1 MGSIIVGQ
9 KKQKTVDMGGVTIV
23 PNSGANVAN
32 KGGMTAEEKKA
43 LVEKIMKMPKDQIV
57 PELRKH
63 GFTDIADITEA
74 QMKEDE
80 KDAQKYAQVDAREKR
95 LAEIKALPV
104 EEQLPLLLEEGFTE
118 EAQKVSEEL
127 ARNQQEYTDDGAG
140 AEKTGTEVPADST
153 TADLT
158 EGGAGTETPESVESP
173 AEEPEKKKVGRPKKS
188 EE

>member
-1 MGSIIVGQ
+1 MGTIIVGQ

-43 LVEKIMKMPKDQIV
+43 LVEKIMEMPKDQIV

-74 QMKEDE
+74 QMKEAE
-80 KDAQKYAQVDAREKR
+80 KDAQEDAREKR
-95 LAEIKALPV
+95 LAEIMALPV
-104 EEQLPLLLEEGFTE
+104 DERLPLLLAEGYE
-118 EAQKVSEEL
+118 DEAKKLSEEL
-127 ARNQQEYTDDGAG
+127 AAEQGGESSGKAEDTTAEDGEGEKTETDDGDG
-140 AEKTGTEVPADST
+140 
-153 TADLT
+153 
-158 EGGAGTETPESVESP
+158 EGET
-173 AEEPEKKKVGRPKKS
+173 EPEKRKVGRPKKS

>member
-23 PNSGANVAN
+23 PNSGVNVAN

-43 LVEKIMKMPKDQIV
+43 LVEKIMQLPKDQIV

-74 QMKEDE
+74 EMKEAE
-80 KDAQKYAQVDAREKR
+80 KDAQEDAREKR
-95 LAEIKALPV
+95 LAEIMALPV
-104 EEQLPLLLEEGFTE
+104 DERLPLLLAEGYE
-118 EAQKVSEEL
+118 DEAKKLSEEL
-127 ARNQQEYTDDGAG
+127 AAEQDGESSG
-140 AEKTGTEVPADST
+140 NAEDT
-153 TADLT
+153 TAEDG
-158 EGGAGTETPESVESP
+158 EGDKTETSDGDGEGET
-173 AEEPEKKKVGRPKKS
+173 EPEKKKVGRPKKS

>member
-9 KKQKTVDMGGVTIV
+9 KKQRIVAFGGVSIV
-23 PNSGANVAN
+23 PNSGVNAAN

-43 LVEKIMKMPKDQIV
+43 LVEKIMQMQKDQIV

-74 QMKEDE
+74 QMKEAE
-80 KDAQKYAQVDAREKR
+80 KDEQEAAREKR
-95 LAEIKALPV
+95 LAEIMALPV

-127 ARNQQEYTDDGAG
+127 A
-140 AEKTGTEVPADST
+140 AEQGGESSGNAEDT
-153 TADLT
+153 TAGDG
-158 EGGAGTETPESVESP
+158 EGET
-173 AEEPEKKKVGRPKKS
+173 EPEKKKVGRPKKS